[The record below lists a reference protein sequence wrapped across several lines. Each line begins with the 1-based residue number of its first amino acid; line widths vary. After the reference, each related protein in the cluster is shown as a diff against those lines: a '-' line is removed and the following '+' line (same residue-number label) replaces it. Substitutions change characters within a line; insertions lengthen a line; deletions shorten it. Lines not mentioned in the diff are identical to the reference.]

1 MKPYA
6 PYKKKAGDR
15 SRPPYILFYRKKDL
29 LFLLAPKI
37 LARTDSLRAIAETT
51 VRRIGTIY
59 YVCRKCIA
67 DRIFT

>member
-29 LFLLAPKI
+29 LFLLAPQI
-37 LARTDSLRAIAETT
+37 LACTDRMSTVVGTT
-51 VRRIGTIY
+51 STWIGT
-59 YVCRKCIA
+59 
-67 DRIFT
+67 T